1 MSCES
6 PGFAGVAPSE
16 HIQSEIRFMHLHGSK
31 LKSDFLAATALYETG
46 SERPLR
52 FAPLVF
58 SKKRNI
64 KNADLSERPLP
75 SLWGGADE
83 LGGSSRAG
91 RVFEIA
97 VAAFTGRSKP
107 DPAYPA

>member
-1 MSCES
+1 
-6 PGFAGVAPSE
+6 
-16 HIQSEIRFMHLHGSK
+16 MHLHGSE
-31 LKSDFLAATALYETG
+31 LKCNFLAAIALYEAG

-52 FAPLVF
+52 FAPLAF

-91 RVFEIA
+91 RIFEIA
-97 VAAFTGRSKP
+97 VAAFTWRSKP
-107 DPAYPA
+107 DQAYPA